1 MLGKGLSKLKGFFGL
16 GGRALSY
23 EEGREILEKEA
34 PNERTKL
41 ARQESTKPEIL
52 YYLAQDQEP
61 KIRREIAAN
70 PSTPIQADQ
79 ALAADLDDEVRF
91 ELARKIARLV
101 PGIPPGEARDL
112 REQMID
118 ILDILASDQLPRVR
132 AIVAEEIKHSD
143 NVPSELV
150 GKLARDLEETV
161 SLPILE
167 YSPLLND
174 SDLKE
179 IIVASAARRALQAI
193 ARRAGVSETVAD
205 ALANRLEIPALL
217 DLLTN
222 KSAKINEET
231 LQRIVVLAKQAEE
244 LHEPLVLRPNLS
256 IRIIRRIAG
265 FVASSLVHDM
275 LERNNVD
282 DSVADEI
289 LSNVR
294 QRLDEDPVES
304 EDDSVLAARA
314 EQLRQDGELTDEFMV
329 GKIRSGERRLVAHC
343 LAVLADL
350 EYSAVEVI
358 IKSNNGKAVTALAWK
373 AGLKMRTAIKM
384 QTRLAHVPR
393 RNIIQARDGIDYPF
407 PNAEMIREIS
417 FFQ

>member
-1 MLGKGLSKLKGFFGL
+1 MGKRLSKLKKLLGL
-16 GGRALSY
+16 TGRAYSY
-23 EEGREILEKEA
+23 EEGREILEKES
-34 PNERTKL
+34 PGERVKL

-52 YYLAQDQEP
+52 YYLAEDQQPE
-61 KIRREIAAN
+61 IRREIAAN
-70 PSTPIQADQ
+70 PSTPVQANQ
-79 ALAADLDDEVRF
+79 ALTADLDDEVRF

-101 PGIPPGEARDL
+101 PGIPPGEAREL

-118 ILDILASDQLPRVR
+118 ILNILANDQLPRVR

-143 NVPSELV
+143 NVPKELV
-150 GKLARDLEETV
+150 DKLARDLEETV

-179 IIVASAARRALQAI
+179 IIVAGATRRALQAI

-222 KSAKINEET
+222 KSAKINEDT
-231 LQRIVVLAKQAEE
+231 LERIVVLARQAEE
-244 LHEPLVLRPNLS
+244 LQEPLVLRPNLS
-256 IRIIRRIAG
+256 MRIIRRIAG

-289 LSNVR
+289 LARVR
-294 QRLDEDPVES
+294 LRLDQDPVES
-304 EDDSVLAARA
+304 DDDSVLAARA
-314 EQLRQDGELTDEFMV
+314 EQLRQEGKLTDEFMV
-329 GKIRSGERRLVAHC
+329 RIIQAGERRLAAHC
-343 LAVLADL
+343 LTALADL
-350 EYSAVEVI
+350 DHSAVEVI
-358 IKSNNGKAVTALAWK
+358 LKSNNGKAVTALAWK
-373 AGLKMRTAIKM
+373 AGLKMRTAMKM

-393 RNIIQARDGIDYPF
+393 GSMIQARDGIDYPF
-407 PNAEMIREIS
+407 PVAELAREIS